1 MTIIEFKEY
10 FTEFTSTDDTQIQRA
25 IDIATAS
32 TSSEVSDLAYKYLVA
47 HFLSLNSKQFAG
59 NSSNTRSLSSK
70 SVDGVSLS
78 YSESGSSDE
87 YLNGNLNST
96 SYGQVYVRLTNGIG
110 AGGFTC

>member
-1 MTIIEFKEY
+1 MTILEFKGY
-10 FTEFTSTDDTQIQRA
+10 FTEFTNTDDTQIQRA

-32 TSSEVSDLAYKYLVA
+32 TSNEVSELAYMYLIA
-47 HFLSLNSKQFAG
+47 HFVSLNSKQFAG

-78 YSESGSSDE
+78 YGDSGSNDE

-96 SYGQVYVRLTNGIG
+96 SYGQNYVRLTNGIG